1 MRSPAK
7 SHLFQGNEVSQSN
20 TYLDTALKYLVE
32 PYLPKC
38 VSWDICPMIYSLK
51 NVLHGKHIMQPFYT
65 LAYPRW
71 EYCVYKLNPGFPK
84 FICLLNS
91 FAFQHLKAAIS
102 PGSVEY
108 TSINGDTIWKNCFC
122 SMISGAE
129 AGILLFTARLPQ
141 RGVIVIPVT
150 LSFLRLTSTLSMWA
164 EKPTAYQQLEGVSE
178 QHMLLLCQRNDQ
190 HFLLQNDLLQ
200 YNTGKSINDPRVW
213 SGMKT
218 KGPSLH
224 LPIQQTLQGRHS
236 Y

>member
-1 MRSPAK
+1 
-7 SHLFQGNEVSQSN
+7 
-20 TYLDTALKYLVE
+20 
-32 PYLPKC
+32 
-38 VSWDICPMIYSLK
+38 MIYSLK

-150 LSFLRLTSTLSMWA
+150 LSFYASHQHCLCGLTSPLPTSSWKVSLS
-164 EKPTAYQQLEGVSE
+164 
-178 QHMLLLCQRNDQ
+178 
-190 HFLLQNDLLQ
+190 
-200 YNTGKSINDPRVW
+200 NTCCFYVRETISIFFY
-213 SGMKT
+213 KT
-218 KGPSLH
+218 TYFSITPENL
-224 LPIQQTLQGRHS
+224 
-236 Y
+236 